1 MDSHAEESVPRYR
14 QVAEQIRRDVA
25 GGRYTPGERLPSEGA
40 LARAFGISR
49 GTLRQALGALGREG
63 LVQTVPGYGSIV
75 SAQSDTT
82 PTTGEDRGHVVG
94 VVIPSVAR
102 TRIPDLIA
110 GAEAELRAAG
120 YTLLLV
126 SSGDDCDEEARQ
138 IRRLVETG
146 VDGLLVYPVDGA
158 SNLAFL
164 RGLLEAGPPLVLID
178 RYLVGLSADAVVA
191 DNMGGAYSAVRWL
204 IEAGRERIGLASTR
218 NLGTSS
224 IAERQAGYWWA
235 LRQHGRL
242 IEPRLSCTDL
252 ERLFNWPVPQT
263 EAADLNRRLLRTYL
277 TGDGLTGGD
286 RPDAVFAV
294 NDTVAFQVLEMA
306 DELGLRVPDD
316 LAVVGFDNLAS
327 PDYAGVPLTTVDQP
341 RAEIGA
347 AAARIVLQR
356 IAGRPARGERVVLST
371 RLIVRG
377 SCGGESRRLAAT
389 RSPRSTEVAGGVGA
403 VRER

>member
-1 MDSHAEESVPRYR
+1 MDSTDAESVPRYR
-14 QVAEQIRRDVA
+14 QVAEQIRRGVV
-25 GGRYTPGERLPSEGA
+25 GGRYTSGERLPSEGA
-40 LARAFGISR
+40 LARAFGVSR
-49 GTLRQALGALGREG
+49 GTVRQALGALGREG

-75 SAQSDTT
+75 RSTPLIASDGGPETVE
-82 PTTGEDRGHVVG
+82 GRGKVVG

-110 GAEAELRAAG
+110 GAEAELREAG

-138 IRRLVETG
+138 IHRLVEAG

-158 SNLAFL
+158 SNLVFL
-164 RGLLEAGPPLVLID
+164 RGLLDAGPPLVLID
-178 RYLVGLSADAVVA
+178 RYLVGLPADAVVA
-191 DNMGGAYSAVRWL
+191 DNVGGAYAAVSWL
-204 IEAGRERIGLASTR
+204 VEAGRERIGLASTR

-235 LRQHGRL
+235 LRQHGRTV
-242 IEPRLSCTDL
+242 EPRLTCTEL
-252 ERLFNWPVPQT
+252 ERLFSWPVPQT
-263 EAADLNRRLLRTYL
+263 HEADLNRRLLRTYL
-277 TGDGLTGGD
+277 TADD

-294 NDTVAFQVLEMA
+294 NDTVAFQVLEVA
-306 DELGLRVPDD
+306 NELGMKVPDD

-347 AAARIVLQR
+347 TAARIVLQR
-356 IAGRPARGERVVLST
+356 LAGRPARSERVVLCT

-377 SCGGESRRLAAT
+377 SCGGESRRPAAM
-389 RSPRSTEVAGGVGA
+389 RSPRATEVAGGVGA
-403 VRER
+403 AR